1 MGHEGTRGMS
11 EDPKAEGEIAG
22 KAENGLVH
30 EREAQ
35 KPAAAYV
42 EPDVAEFVMSESLLE
57 EAAAELAPIPELQR
71 PADLSAELPE
81 FGVARLGAGA
91 EPPGFTSNGG
101 GFDGPFLVPQQPLP
115 AVQTRTPNLLDAT
128 LFLILLVAG
137 GVVSSAMLGVALYF
151 HWLDKFFGVHSLD
164 AAAKSTP
171 VELGLELVI
180 YIIGIG
186 IAVPLFRMIWHKSF
200 FAGVHWHAATAGRLR
215 YLLFGMAVVCNLLA
229 ILGNWL
235 LPFPQHAPID
245 KLFGSTADAWML
257 ASFGVLIA
265 PFFEE
270 MIFRGFWL
278 PAIATSWDWLHE
290 KVTHELPRPLDAAG
304 NPVWSVGAMVFA
316 ALLVSAPFAAMHAP
330 QVGNAWGPVMLLYC
344 ISLIL
349 CAVRLKT
356 RSLAAS
362 TLVHA
367 SYNFLLFAVMFAE
380 TGGFRHMDK
389 L

>member
-1 MGHEGTRGMS
+1 MS
-11 EDPKAEGEIAG
+11 EDPKLESEIAG
-22 KAENGLVH
+22 EAEGGLAH
-30 EREAQ
+30 EQAGSDRD
-35 KPAAAYV
+35 AAPLELNAARL
-42 EPDVAEFVMSESLLE
+42 EPVVIPFVMSEAPLE
-57 EAAAELAPIPELQR
+57 ERVAEVTLIPELQL
-71 PADLSAELPE
+71 PINLTSELPE
-81 FGVARLGAGA
+81 FGVVRDDSGT
-91 EPPGFTSNGG
+91 EPPVFVSNGG
-101 GFDGPFLVPQQPLP
+101 GFDGPFLLPPAPPPVVP
-115 AVQTRTPNLLDAT
+115 ARTPNVLDAT
-128 LFLILLVAG
+128 LFLVLLIGG
-137 GVVSSAMLGVALYF
+137 GVVSSALLGVALYF
-151 HWLDKFFGVHSLD
+151 HWLEKWLGVHSLD

-171 VELGLELVI
+171 VELGLELLIYVI
-180 YIIGIG
+180 GLG

-200 FAGVHWHAATAGRLR
+200 FSGLHWHATTAARLR
-215 YLLFGMAVVCNLLA
+215 YLLFGVAVVCNLLA
-229 ILGNWL
+229 IVGNWL

-245 KLFGSTADAWML
+245 KLFGSTTDAWML
-257 ASFGVLIA
+257 ACFGVLIA

-270 MIFRGFWL
+270 MIFRGFLL
-278 PAIATSWDWLHE
+278 PSVATAWDWLHE
-290 KVTHELPRPLDAAG
+290 KMRHELPKPLDEAG
-304 NPVWSVGAMVFA
+304 NPVWSAGAMVFA

>member
-1 MGHEGTRGMS
+1 MS
-11 EDPKAEGEIAG
+11 EDPRGEGEIANEAG
-22 KAENGLVH
+22 WRAE
-30 EREAQ
+30 ERLEHDGVE
-35 KPAAAYV
+35 AAAV
-42 EPDVAEFVMSESLLE
+42 MAEFERPE
-57 EAAAELAPIPELQR
+57 EAA
-71 PADLSAELPE
+71 LPE
-81 FGVARLGAGA
+81 PPDAEVAGVLLGPEPIALYSEMPESVVPLGSS
-91 EPPGFTSNGG
+91 EPPAFLSNGHE
-101 GFDGPFLVPQQPLP
+101 FSGPFLVSAPPMPPL
-115 AVQTRTPNLLDAT
+115 VQTRTPNLLDAT
-128 LFLILLVAG
+128 LFLVLLVGG
-137 GVVSSAMLGVALYF
+137 GVVSSALLGVALYF
-151 HWLDKFFGVHSLD
+151 HWLDKYFGLHSLD

-180 YIIGIG
+180 YLIGIG
-186 IAVPLFRMIWHKSF
+186 IAVPLFRMIWRKSF
-200 FAGVHWHAATAGRLR
+200 FSGVHWHGGTAGRLR
-215 YLLFGMAVVCNLLA
+215 YLLFGVAVICNLLA
-229 ILGNWL
+229 IAGNWL

-245 KLFGSTADAWML
+245 KLFGTTTDAWML
-257 ASFGVLIA
+257 ACFGVLIA

-270 MIFRGFWL
+270 MIFRGFLL
-278 PAIATSWDWLHE
+278 PSIATAWDWLHE

-330 QVGNAWGPVMLLYC
+330 QVGNAWGPVLLLYC

>member
-1 MGHEGTRGMS
+1 MS
-11 EDPKAEGEIAG
+11 EDPRVEGEIA
-22 KAENGLVH
+22 KEADWRAEHPL
-30 EREAQ
+30 AQ
-35 KPAAAYV
+35 AGV
-42 EPDVAEFVMSESLLE
+42 EPAGDM
-57 EAAAELAPIPELQR
+57 AELAEPKGAVIPEHAVEEVMPVPLQ
-71 PADLSAELPE
+71 PE
-81 FGVARLGAGA
+81 PVIMYSEMPESVVPPGGS
-91 EPPGFTSNGG
+91 EPPAFFPNGNGFP
-101 GFDGPFLVPQQPLP
+101 GPYLVSAPPKP
-115 AVQTRTPNLLDAT
+115 PVVQSRTPNLLDTT
-128 LFLILLVAG
+128 LFLVLLVGG
-137 GVVSSAMLGVALYF
+137 GVVSSALLGVALYF
-151 HWLDKFFGVHSLD
+151 HWLEKYFGIHSLD

-180 YIIGIG
+180 YLIGIG
-186 IAVPLFRMIWHKSF
+186 IAVPLFRMIWQKSF
-200 FAGVHWHAATAGRLR
+200 FSGVHWHGGTAGRLR
-215 YLLFGMAVVCNLLA
+215 YLLFGVAVVCNLLA
-229 ILGNWL
+229 VVGNWL

-245 KLFGSTADAWML
+245 KLFGTTTDAWML
-257 ASFGVLIA
+257 ACFGVLIA

-270 MIFRGFWL
+270 MIFRGFLL
-278 PAIATSWDWLHE
+278 PAIATAWDWLHE
-290 KVTHELPRPLDAAG
+290 KVTHELPRPLDPAG

-330 QVGNAWGPVMLLYC
+330 QVGNAWGPVLLLYC

-367 SYNFLLFAVMFAE
+367 SYNFLLFAVMFVE

>member
-1 MGHEGTRGMS
+1 MS
-11 EDPKAEGEIAG
+11 EDPRLEGETAEGADQR
-22 KAENGLVH
+22 AEGRLVH
-30 EREAQ
+30 Q
-35 KPAAAYV
+35 
-42 EPDVAEFVMSESLLE
+42 
-57 EAAAELAPIPELQR
+57 
-71 PADLSAELPE
+71 
-81 FGVARLGAGA
+81 GA
-91 EPPGFTSNGG
+91 EPDAAKHEAETDSALPERPSAEVTPVPEMSEPVVLYSEMPESVAPQPQSGPPVFYSNGN
-101 GFDGPFLVPQQPLP
+101 GFDGPLLVSAPPEPLP
-115 AVQTRTPNLLDAT
+115 VVQTRAPNVLDAT
-128 LFLILLVAG
+128 LFLILLIAG
-137 GVVSSAMLGVALYF
+137 AVVSSALLGAALYF
-151 HWLDKFFGVHSLD
+151 HWLDKLFGVHGLD

-180 YIIGIG
+180 YLIGIG

-200 FAGVHWHAATAGRLR
+200 FSGVHWHGATAARLR
-215 YLLFGMAVVCNLLA
+215 YLLFGVAVICNLLA
-229 ILGNWL
+229 IVGNWL

-245 KLFGSTADAWML
+245 KLFGTTTDAWIL
-257 ASFGVLIA
+257 ACFGVLIA

-270 MIFRGFWL
+270 LIFRGFLL
-278 PAIATSWDWLHE
+278 PAIATAWDWMNE
-290 KVTHELPRPLDAAG
+290 KMTHELPRPLDAAG

-380 TGGFRHMDK
+380 TGGFRHLDK

>member
-1 MGHEGTRGMS
+1 MS
-11 EDPKAEGEIAG
+11 EDPRLEGEFGGEA
-22 KAENGLVH
+22 KSEFAPERVELEPAEDWSETG
-30 EREAQ
+30 E
-35 KPAAAYV
+35 KPAALD
-42 EPDVAEFVMSESLLE
+42 P
-57 EAAAELAPIPELQR
+57 LASSITQIPELQQ
-71 PADLSAELPE
+71 PIVLTDELPD
-81 FGVARLGAGA
+81 FGVVQQWPA
-91 EPPGFTSNGG
+91 EQQAFFSNGTG
-101 GFDGPFLVPQQPLP
+101 VDGPFLAPPV
-115 AVQTRTPNLLDAT
+115 VQARTPNVLDAT
-128 LFLILLVAG
+128 LFLVLLIGG
-137 GVVSSAMLGVALYF
+137 GVVSSALLGVALYF
-151 HWLDKFFGVHSLD
+151 HLLEKWLGVHSLQ

-171 VELGLELVI
+171 VELGLEFLI
-180 YIIGIG
+180 YMLGIG

-200 FAGVHWHAATAGRLR
+200 FSGVHWHGTTAGRLR
-215 YLLFGMAVVCNLLA
+215 YLLFGVAVICNLLA
-229 ILGNWL
+229 IVGNWL

-245 KLFGSTADAWML
+245 KLFGSTTDAWML
-257 ASFGVLIA
+257 ACFGVLIA

-270 MIFRGFWL
+270 MIFRGFLL
-278 PAIATSWDWLHE
+278 PAVATAWDWLNE
-290 KVTHELPRPLDAAG
+290 KMRHELPKPLDAAG

-367 SYNFLLFAVMFAE
+367 SYNLLLFAVMFAE